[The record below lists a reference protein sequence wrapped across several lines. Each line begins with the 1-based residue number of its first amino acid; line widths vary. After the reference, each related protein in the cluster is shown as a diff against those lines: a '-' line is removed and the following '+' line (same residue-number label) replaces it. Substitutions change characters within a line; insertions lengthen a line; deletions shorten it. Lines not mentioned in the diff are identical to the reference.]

1 MIRDRLVVGLRNYK
15 HREKLQIYSGL
26 TLEEAVQQ
34 ARQSENVKKKTTRVN
49 AIAPGS
55 RKRGKP
61 HSFEI
66 VET

>member
-1 MIRDRLVVGLRNYK
+1 MIPDRLVVGLRNDK
-15 HREKLQIYSGL
+15 HSDKLQIYSGL

-34 ARQSENVKKKTTRVN
+34 ARQVKILKKTTRSN

-61 HSFEI
+61 HCFNI
-66 VET
+66 L

>member
-1 MIRDRLVVGLRNYK
+1 MIRNRLVDGLRNYK
-15 HREKLQIYSGL
+15 HSEKLQIYSGL

-34 ARQSENVKKKTTRVN
+34 ARESENLKNTTRSN

>member
-15 HREKLQIYSGL
+15 HSEKLQIYSGL

-34 ARQSENVKKKTTRVN
+34 ARQSENVKKTKRSN

-61 HSFEI
+61 HSFET

>member
-1 MIRDRLVVGLRNYK
+1 MIRDRLIVGLRNYK
-15 HREKLQIYSGL
+15 HSEKLQIYSGL

-34 ARQSENVKKKTTRVN
+34 ARQSENLKNTTRSN

-55 RKRGKP
+55 RRRGKP